1 MEIITK
7 FVITFLIVTAFMF
20 LGCNGQEK
28 NTADPII
35 TPKDFD
41 VGLLEILVCP
51 ENLTSLHLAKKSEIE
66 KVNKLIREN
75 KLKHWDGSNVK
86 EPMEALFIRKDNKIG
101 YEIKKS
107 VPIMIIEKAL
117 VLDESVGLP
126 DPQKH
131 RK

>member
-20 LGCNGQEK
+20 LGCNGQEN
-28 NTADPII
+28 NTEDPII
-35 TPKDFD
+35 TPKDLD
-41 VGLLEILVCP
+41 VGLLKVLVCP
-51 ENLTSLHLAKKSEIE
+51 ENLTSLRLAKKSEIE
-66 KVNKLIREN
+66 KVNELIREN
-75 KLKHWDGSNVK
+75 KLKYWDGSKVK

-107 VPIMIIEKAL
+107 VPVMIIEKAL